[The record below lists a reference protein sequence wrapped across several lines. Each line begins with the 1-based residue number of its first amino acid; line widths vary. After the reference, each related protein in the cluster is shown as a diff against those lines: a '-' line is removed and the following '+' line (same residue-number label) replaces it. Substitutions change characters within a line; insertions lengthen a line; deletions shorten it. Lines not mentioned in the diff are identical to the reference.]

1 MIKTIIAQQPLR
13 SAARLSL
20 AMLAGGLAGQAHA
33 LSFQPSEDL
42 KVEWNTNLTYGLAWR
57 TESRDKQL
65 SDGFPNPLIANIDD
79 GNNAFDRGSLISNRS
94 SFLTEINLNWQ
105 QDYGLFMRASGFYDD
120 VYNRDND
127 NDTGTSNCF
136 VGGECSNPKH
146 FSQETIDQHGRDV
159 RLLDS
164 YVYGSWNLGGHD
176 LNLRLGDQV
185 VSWGESLYIANGISG
200 AQSPADATKA
210 NTPGVEVK
218 EIFLPVGQLFGQ
230 ISVTDNIGLQAYYQ
244 YEWRKTEID
253 GVGSFFSV
261 TDQIDEGGFTDA
273 FGLTHRLNDDK
284 PSDKGQYGVAM
295 TYMAEA
301 LNNTEFGLYYSRFHD
316 KAPQLDFLSHWN
328 EAAYLVRYFDE
339 VDLFGASFSTVLG
352 ETNVSGEISY
362 RDGAP
367 VMVDT
372 GLVPYSVRG
381 KTLQTQASFVHMLSN
396 TWVADT
402 VSLTGEVGYNRV
414 LQNDKAPSFN
424 VFVADG
430 TGGFASLTTPNTDTL
445 FNDTSSW
452 GYTVGATF
460 SYLNL
465 INGWDMSIPLVFSQ
479 AVNGDSSLL
488 GSFGMGEG
496 DNRLGVGV
504 SWSYLNN
511 LTLDTRYNAFLG
523 DAKDTPLADRDNL
536 AISAKYSF

>member
-1 MIKTIIAQQPLR
+1 MIKTIIAQHPLR
-13 SAARLSL
+13 SAACLSL
-20 AMLAGGLAGQAHA
+20 AMLAGGLAGKVQA

-42 KVEWNTNLTYGLAWR
+42 KVEWNTSLTYGLAWR

-65 SDGFPNPLIANIDD
+65 SNGLSNPVIANTDD
-79 GNNAFDRGSLISNRS
+79 GDNAFDRGSLISNRS
-94 SFLTEINLNWQ
+94 SFLTEISLNWQ

-120 VYNRDND
+120 VYNRSND

-136 VGGECSNPKH
+136 VGGECSRPDH
-146 FSQETIDQHGRDV
+146 FSQETIDQHGHDV

-164 YVYGSWNLGGHD
+164 YVYGNWHLAGHD

-230 ISVTDNIGLQAYYQ
+230 ISVTDNIALQAYYQ

-273 FGLTHRLNDDK
+273 FGMTHRLKDDK

-295 TYMAEA
+295 TYMAES
-301 LNNTEFGLYYSRFHD
+301 LNNTEFGLYYVRFHD
-316 KAPQLDFLSHWN
+316 KAPQLDLLSNWN
-328 EAAYLVRYFDE
+328 DAAYLVRYFDD
-339 VDLFGASFSTVLG
+339 VDLYGASFSTVLG
-352 ETNVSGEISY
+352 DTNISGEISY
-362 RDGAP
+362 RDGQP

-372 GLVPYSVRG
+372 GLVPHSVRG
-381 KTLQTQASFVHMLSN
+381 ETLQSQVSFVHVLSN
-396 TWVADT
+396 TAVADT

-414 LQNDKAPSFN
+414 LQNDKAESFN
-424 VFVADG
+424 VFVPDG
-430 TGGFASLTTPNTDTL
+430 VGGFAPFTTPNTDKL
-445 FNDTSSW
+445 YNDKSAW

-460 SYLNL
+460 AYLNVFD
-465 INGWDMSIPLVFSQ
+465 GWDMSIPLVFSQ

-504 SWSYLNN
+504 SWSHLNN
-511 LTLDTRYNAFLG
+511 LTLETRYNVFLG
-523 DAKDTPLADRDNL
+523 DAEDTPLADRDNL

>member
-1 MIKTIIAQQPLR
+1 MIKTIIAQHALR
-13 SAARLSL
+13 STACLSL
-20 AMLAGGLAGQAHA
+20 AILAGGLAGHAHA
-33 LSFQPSEDL
+33 LSFKPSENL

-57 TESRDKQL
+57 TEDRDKSL
-65 SDGFPNPLIANIDD
+65 SNGFPNPLIANIDD
-79 GNNAFDRGSLISNRS
+79 GNNAFDRGSLISNRA

-120 VYNRDND
+120 VYNRNND

-136 VGGECSNPKH
+136 VGGECSRPDH

-164 YVYGSWNLGGHD
+164 YVYGSWNLAGHD

-185 VSWGESLYIANGISG
+185 ISWGESLYIANGISG

-273 FGLTHRLNDDK
+273 FGATHRLKDDK
-284 PSDKGQYGVAM
+284 PGDEGQYGVAM
-295 TYMAEA
+295 TYMAES
-301 LNNTEFGLYYSRFHD
+301 LNNTEFGLYYVRYHD
-316 KAPQLDFLSHWN
+316 KAPQLDLLSHWN
-328 EAAYLVRYFDE
+328 EAAYLVRYFDD

-352 ETNVSGEISY
+352 DTNVSGEISY
-362 RDGAP
+362 RDGQP

-381 KTLQTQASFVHMLSN
+381 KTLQSQVSFIHVLSN
-396 TWVADT
+396 TAVADT
-402 VSLTGEVGYNRV
+402 VNLSGEVGYNRV
-414 LQNDKAPSFN
+414 LQNDKADSFN
-424 VFVADG
+424 VFVPDG
-430 TGGFASLTTPNTDTL
+430 AGGVVPFTTPNTDTL
-445 FNDTSSW
+445 YNDKSAW
-452 GYTVGATF
+452 GYTLGATF

-465 INGWDMSIPLVFSQ
+465 LNGWDMSIPLVFSQ

-496 DNRLGVGV
+496 DNRLGIGI

-511 LTLDTRYNAFLG
+511 LTLETRYNVFLG
-523 DAKDTPLADRDNL
+523 DAEDTPLADRDNL